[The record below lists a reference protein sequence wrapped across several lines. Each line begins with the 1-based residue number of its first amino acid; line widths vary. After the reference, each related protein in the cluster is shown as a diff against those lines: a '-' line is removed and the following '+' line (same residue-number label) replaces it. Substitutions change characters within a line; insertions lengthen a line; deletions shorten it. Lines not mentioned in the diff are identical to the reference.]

1 MSIKMI
7 ENGSGKLVA
16 QTLKALVRAKTQVM
30 ALILKTNRVPAI
42 AQTTPL

>member
-30 ALILKTNRVPAI
+30 ALILKTNRVPAR